1 VAKNGAGGLY
11 RNRERWALVWARLK
25 EEGGGSSRAPYGSM
39 GTRPVA
45 NDREGG
51 VAQYSGSSGTSG
63 GDLTPAGHGDRGRPG
78 WRWEGAVGAWV
89 DLKRKKTG

>member
-1 VAKNGAGGLY
+1 MGSGLGATK
-11 RNRERWALVWARLK
+11 R
-25 EEGGGSSRAPYGSM
+25 GGGG
-39 GTRPVA
+39 GPVVHRMA
-45 NDREGG
+45 QWGHALLQTTERGG